1 MPDEALPPLRRHFM
15 PSKTRPSKIEP
26 IVGDGGDRRRHSR
39 AHPSPRVRDR
49 GQPSNRATPPQLLT
63 VAEAAEILS
72 TSDKTVR
79 RRIKGGELRAI
90 KDGHL
95 VRIDPRDLEDFI
107 RDRRTR

>member
-1 MPDEALPPLRRHFM
+1 MAKP
-15 PSKTRPSKIEP
+15 K
-26 IVGDGGDRRRHSR
+26 
-39 AHPSPRVRDR
+39 
-49 GQPSNRATPPQLLT
+49 SNPATPPQLLT
-63 VAEAAEILS
+63 VPEAAEILN

-79 RRIKGGELRAI
+79 RRIKDGELPAI